1 MLNAV
6 NTKILIAIL
15 VLVAAIAS
23 YFAYERHQQQVEQKK
38 VEDAFRRMKTEG
50 KQSMPSGW
58 GKALND
64 KNKK

>member
-1 MLNAV
+1 M

-15 VLVAAIAS
+15 VVVAAMAS
-23 YFAYERHQQQVEQKK
+23 YFAYERHQHQVEQKK

-50 KQSMPSGW
+50 KQAMPSGW

>member
-15 VLVAAIAS
+15 AVVAAIAS
-23 YFAYERHQQQVEQKK
+23 YFAYERHQQQIEQNK
-38 VEDAFRRMKTEG
+38 VENAFRRMKTEG
-50 KQSMPSGW
+50 KHAMPSGW